1 MVALLFLLSLGV
13 PEVQQTPPASLEYVV
28 GTQDRLAITVV
39 DEKELTR
46 VVTVGSDGGFDYP
59 FIGLVKAA
67 GLTVRA
73 IQQDITARLKEKYLR
88 NPQVAIEVETYRSQV
103 VYVWGQVKTP
113 GSVTLSGTITL
124 TEALAR
130 AGSPTPDAGS
140 YIEINRR
147 ARIGAA
153 PDPQGARQT
162 ERISMAELQSGRA
175 QDTLLSDGDTVF
187 VPKAET
193 FFVTG
198 FVRNGGPFMHE
209 AGMTVSKAVSMAGGI
224 TEKGSRSRIR
234 ITRVIEGRQVVLK
247 DVKMED
253 LVQPGDSVE
262 VLPRLW

>member
-147 ARIGAA
+147 ARTGAA

-175 QDTLLSDGDTVF
+175 QDTLVSDGDTVF